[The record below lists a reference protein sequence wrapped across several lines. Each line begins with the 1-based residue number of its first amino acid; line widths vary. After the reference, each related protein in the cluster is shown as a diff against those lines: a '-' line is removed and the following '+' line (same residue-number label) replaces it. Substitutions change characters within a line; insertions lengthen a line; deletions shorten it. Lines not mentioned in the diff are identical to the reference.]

1 MLQKKII
8 VIDRAT
14 GQRLSERQPVE
25 EENVMITEERYYK
38 PFMDLYK
45 EYINELMRKEEE
57 L

>member
-45 EYINELMRKEEE
+45 ESINELMRKEEE

>member
-14 GQRLSERQPVE
+14 GQRLSERQSA
-25 EENVMITEERYYK
+25 ENVMITEERYYK

-45 EYINELMRKEEE
+45 VSINKLMRKEEA
-57 L
+57 